1 MTMVTSETAQDVA
14 SSADST
20 PAGRLELASAAHD
33 AGDFAAVRELLVGLG
48 EGLDEHQ
55 QEQLQLLRARTQV
68 DAVQIW
74 ILLACLGLFC
84 AVAWK
89 YVL

>member
-1 MTMVTSETAQDVA
+1 MVTSEPTQDA
-14 SSADST
+14 PSSADGT
-20 PAGRLELASAAHD
+20 PGGRLELASAAHD
-33 AGDFAAVRELLVGLG
+33 AGDFAAVRELLDGLG
-48 EGLDEHQ
+48 EGLDEKQ

-74 ILLACLGLFC
+74 ILLACFGLFC
-84 AVAWK
+84 VVAWK